1 MERLLTIAAF
11 GLLVAGSYAQ
21 SINPDIEQVTPVT
34 AGDLKQAVTNAG
46 AKVVLVNLWATWC
59 GPCRQE
65 FPDLVRLER
74 AWRWR
79 GLKLLL
85 VSADDAA
92 DLGQVRRF
100 LADNG
105 VEFPTY
111 LKAQKD
117 QEFING
123 LDARW
128 TGALPATFLYDGT
141 GQLRDFWEGATTYAV
156 FEQKVQKILH

>member
-1 MERLLTIAAF
+1 MERLLTIVAF
-11 GLLVAGSYAQ
+11 GLWVAGSDAQ
-21 SINPDIEQVTPVT
+21 AIKPENEQVRPVT
-34 AGDLKQAVTNAG
+34 VGELKQAVTNAG
-46 AKVVLVNLWATWC
+46 AKVVLINLWATWC

-65 FPDLVRLER
+65 FPELVRLER
-74 AWRWR
+74 AWRGR

-92 DLGQVRRF
+92 ELGQVRRF

-105 VEFPTY
+105 VTFPTY

-156 FEQKVQKILH
+156 LEQKMQKILR